1 MRSPSDA
8 RRVCELK
15 RRQAASALAGAR
27 ELASQRQARLDEA
40 RSLRED
46 SQQAL
51 VDAMPMEEQGL
62 TRRALYDRLRTLA
75 VARAHA
81 LESGHHATSL
91 EAAAADCHEA
101 ERAQRHRAAVHEGKR
116 RKIDEWLRRATRER
130 LQRLEQRNEQEV
142 QEEYA
147 CRRK

>member
-8 RRVCELK
+8 RRICELK
-15 RRQAASALAGAR
+15 RRQAASALTHAR

-40 RSLRED
+40 RLLREH

-62 TRRALYDRLRTLA
+62 SRRSLYDRLRTLA

-91 EAAAADCHEA
+91 EVAAAECHEA
-101 ERAQRHRAAVHEGKR
+101 ERMQRHRAVVHEGKR
-116 RKIDEWLRRATRER
+116 RKIDEWLRRTMRER
-130 LQRLEQRNEQEV
+130 MLRFERRNEQEV

-147 CRRK
+147 CRHR